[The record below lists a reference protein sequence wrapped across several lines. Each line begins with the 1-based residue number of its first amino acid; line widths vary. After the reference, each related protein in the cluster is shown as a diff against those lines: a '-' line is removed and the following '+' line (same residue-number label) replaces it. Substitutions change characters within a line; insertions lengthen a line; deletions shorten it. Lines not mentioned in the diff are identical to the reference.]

1 MSRKKKSDPCNFH
14 PLDNAV
20 IVSGG
25 IWKTKPVPSQPRLRL
40 ASWRIMRTE
49 RGEIHFIGYAVD
61 NHEGRISTAIES
73 LDLAAR
79 TGVTS
84 SGRLYELIGEPG
96 RDPDARLRL
105 GDVGARKWRN
115 TRQGRDGGIALGETT
130 LNALRDGLSDRISSD
145 TS

>member
-1 MSRKKKSDPCNFH
+1 MSRKKKPDPGNFN

-25 IWKTKPVPSQPRLRL
+25 IWKTEPVASQPRLRL

-61 NHEGRISTAIES
+61 NHEGRVSTAIQS
-73 LDLAAR
+73 LDRVAR

-84 SGRLYELIGEPG
+84 SGRLYELIGKPG
-96 RDPDARLRL
+96 YDSDADYVWAMWARVNGVKRAE
-105 GDVGARKWRN
+105 DV
-115 TRQGRDGGIALGETT
+115 TVEL
-130 LNALRDGLSDRISSD
+130 LSRERP
-145 TS
+145 

>member
-1 MSRKKKSDPCNFH
+1 MARKKKSDPGNFN

-25 IWKTKPVPSQPRLRL
+25 IWKTEPVASQPRLRL

-61 NHEGRISTAIES
+61 NHEGRVSTAIQS

-79 TGVTS
+79 TGVTR
-84 SGRLYELIGEPG
+84 SGRLYELIGKPG
-96 RDPDARLRL
+96 HDPDADYVWAMWARVNGVKRAE
-105 GDVGARKWRN
+105 DVTAE
-115 TRQGRDGGIALGETT
+115 LLSGE
-130 LNALRDGLSDRISSD
+130 RP
-145 TS
+145 

>member
-25 IWKTKPVPSQPRLRL
+25 IWKTKPVPLQPRLRL

-49 RGEIHFIGYAVD
+49 RGEIHFIGCAVD

-96 RDPDARLRL
+96 SDPDADYVWAMWARVNGVKRAK
-105 GDVGARKWRN
+105 DVTA
-115 TRQGRDGGIALGETT
+115 DL
-130 LNALRDGLSDRISSD
+130 LSRERF
-145 TS
+145 

>member
-96 RDPDARLRL
+96 SDPDADYVWAMWARVNGVKRAE
-105 GDVGARKWRN
+105 DVTA
-115 TRQGRDGGIALGETT
+115 DL
-130 LNALRDGLSDRISSD
+130 LSRERF
-145 TS
+145 

>member
-1 MSRKKKSDPCNFH
+1 MSRKKKSDPGNFN

-25 IWKTKPVPSQPRLRL
+25 IWKTQPVASQPRLRL

-61 NHEGRISTAIES
+61 NHEGRVSTAIQS

-84 SGRLYELIGEPG
+84 SGRLYELIGKPG
-96 RDPDARLRL
+96 HDPDADYVWGMWARVNGVKRAE
-105 GDVGARKWRN
+105 DV
-115 TRQGRDGGIALGETT
+115 TVELLSGE
-130 LNALRDGLSDRISSD
+130 RP
-145 TS
+145 